1 MHRRSGVGRSGRV
14 RQVEGEKKM
23 ISRGPPQRPTN
34 LPNVFGMGHLFMLGV
49 EGKKPYGE
57 RMKMLEREKIQ
68 D

>member
-1 MHRRSGVGRSGRV
+1 MS
-14 RQVEGEKKM
+14 QVEGEKKM